1 MERHRRETRM
11 MAIRKSK
18 GITRS
23 FMARQLDVSD
33 SWMYQMETEYDG
45 AKPTALQYKQI
56 AEILGVTM
64 EEIVE

>member
-1 MERHRRETRM
+1 MPGKGRNTKM

-18 GITRS
+18 GITRA
-23 FMARQLDVSD
+23 FVARQIGVSD
-33 SWMYQMETEYDG
+33 NRMYMLETEYDG